1 MWRRRHAGKAAGP
14 AGGEAAPAP
23 AADDGRV
30 PVAVSLLLSELSP
43 CDECDAEQVPAEQA
57 SAEGPAA
64 QQGGEGEHAAGGGE
78 GSGGGAGGG

>member
-1 MWRRRHAGKAAGP
+1 MEKLLQRLPLTTDVYRW
-14 AGGEAAPAP
+14 
-23 AADDGRV
+23 
-30 PVAVSLLLSELSP
+30 AVSLLLSELSP
-43 CDECDAEQVPAEQA
+43 CDECDVEQVPAEQA